1 MQILYL
7 CFLIPI
13 INRNRI
19 RLYTSNLLDDS
30 NINNNRT
37 LNTTKYNKN
46 SDAALI
52 PKYHI
57 PRNKPIWDRH
67 Y

>member
-13 INRNRI
+13 VNRNRFK
-19 RLYTSNLLDDS
+19 LYTSNLLDN

-37 LNTTKYNKN
+37 FNTTKYNKN
-46 SDAALI
+46 NYALLI